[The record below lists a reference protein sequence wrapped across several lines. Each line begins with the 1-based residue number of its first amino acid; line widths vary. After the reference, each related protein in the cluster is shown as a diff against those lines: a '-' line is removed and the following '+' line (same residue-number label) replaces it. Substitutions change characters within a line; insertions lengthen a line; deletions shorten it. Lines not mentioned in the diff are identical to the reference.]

1 MTTVIHNP
9 SSPNRDSMWT
19 FSRVFV
25 WQKQPDFSSYFLSV
39 CCVSFAELF
48 ISQHESTAKGSWKK
62 LCQLLATASKT
73 RLLLKNVQNCTKWWI
88 KKKKKKWK
96 VLMENPLFC
105 VRVIGLHFNAIFV
118 SKGSQT
124 FTLHSLVSFAFLWV
138 HPFIVHIEIGNSSCK
153 NKNLLKFLKPSMV

>member
-1 MTTVIHNP
+1 MPAAGHSVKNTV
-9 SSPNRDSMWT
+9 T
-19 FSRVFV
+19 A
-25 WQKQPDFSSYFLSV
+25 QE
-39 CCVSFAELF
+39 CAEL
-48 ISQHESTAKGSWKK
+48 HKMMDKE
-62 LCQLLATASKT
+62 
-73 RLLLKNVQNCTKWWI
+73 
-88 KKKKKKWK
+88 KKKKWK